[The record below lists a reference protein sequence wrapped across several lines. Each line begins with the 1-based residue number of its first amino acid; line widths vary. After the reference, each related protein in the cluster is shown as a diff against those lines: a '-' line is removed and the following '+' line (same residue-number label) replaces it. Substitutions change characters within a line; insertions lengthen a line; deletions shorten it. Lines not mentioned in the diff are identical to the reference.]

1 MVYPLLVKIA
11 TSDIKTWKGSVVAV
25 VVNRPEKIPIPLFKN
40 RKNKLSYAIK
50 QEISKIVIVALEYK
64 IDLSRLNVMELD
76 KSKNINEVITM

>member
-1 MVYPLLVKIA
+1 
-11 TSDIKTWKGSVVAV
+11 
-25 VVNRPEKIPIPLFKN
+25 LFKN